1 LMFYRLPTAI
11 KKLIGVALLKIY
23 STDFEQ
29 WLKSWNIILRLIIMK
44 KKCWE
49 IPKGWYKKG

>member
-1 LMFYRLPTAI
+1 VGKLMFYRLPTAI

-29 WLKSWNIILRLIIMK
+29 
-44 KKCWE
+44 
-49 IPKGWYKKG
+49 